1 MGVTNLIDN
10 LCMSYNR
17 DNGGEQMKFT
27 LNNDTL
33 LVEIDTNGGYIN
45 WLLFEGQAVFYEKTQ
60 LDYDGKMKDPGGSHL
75 CYPQF
80 SNAANGGLG

>member
-17 DNGGEQMKFT
+17 DNGGEQMKFP

-33 LVEIDTNGGYIN
+33 LVKIDTNGGYIN
-45 WLLFEGQAVFYEKTQ
+45 
-60 LDYDGKMKDPGGSHL
+60 
-75 CYPQF
+75 
-80 SNAANGGLG
+80 